1 MAGRFKIRYQ
11 RLRGAPIIGK
21 NSFDIG
27 SKQTVKGRSEI
38 GTAGG
43 SGKYAMTKANP
54 RGADFVNRETKG
66 TGPGTNTQNDVVGT
80 PAQ

>member
-1 MAGRFKIRYQ
+1 M
-11 RLRGAPIIGK
+11 
-21 NSFDIG
+21 
-27 SKQTVKGRSEI
+27 KGRAEI